1 MQEYI
6 VEVKRETLPDTTQQ
20 GVASVNGKMYVA
32 STEEALRD
40 EVRQELLKDAQILPS
55 KFCLWQNLKFGNAI
69 FPAVALIL
77 IALSSMWS
85 LAFPAGLGILVAAV
99 LLLKALTRRERPD
112 ASDRLS
118 FPSGHAA
125 VSVYIAGVYTV
136 LAPVNIWV
144 GIAVSAWAVMTCIAR
159 VATMRH
165 YVTDVIAGALIAV
178 SALHIFTALMCVT

>member
-55 KFCLWQNLKFGNAI
+55 KFCLWQNLKFGNTI

-85 LAFPAGLGILVAAV
+85 MAFPAGLGILVAAV
-99 LLLKALTRRERPD
+99 SLLKALTRRERPD

-165 YVTDVIAGALIAV
+165 YVTDVIAGAMLALCAV
-178 SALHIFTALMCVT
+178 SALHLSKT